1 LQDRRGHVGD
11 AGGVVDRGPDRVV
24 DGGVSGAGF
33 VKAGATGVT
42 QTTGNTTVSGNGE
55 VDITSS
61 GGSGSCAAAPAL
73 AVVVA
78 PKFTG

>member
-1 LQDRRGHVGD
+1 
-11 AGGVVDRGPDRVV
+11 
-24 DGGVSGAGF
+24 
-33 VKAGATGVT
+33 
-42 QTTGNTTVSGNGE
+42 